1 MSYKYPFI
9 LYFSALAWNQDSKF
23 RFEWCKITRINM
35 LFPWQKNRIE
45 KRLSLNRNNEALI
58 EELKIEGITE
68 NNVLAAIKKV
78 PREIFVERQFI
89 QQAYENIPLPI
100 DCGQTI
106 SQPYVVAYMIDCLR
120 LNKSSIVLEIG
131 TGSGYQ
137 TAIISHLCRKI
148 YTIEIHDNLLNK
160 AKKRI
165 AKLNLKNIIFKLGN
179 GAEGWQNKA
188 LFDAIIISAA
198 MEESSQNQRAS
209 EIIPAK
215 LLENLKNQGS
225 LVMPK
230 KKPSGNQKLLLVKK
244 KNGTCIEKEL
254 LDVKFVPFIK

>member
-1 MSYKYPFI
+1 
-9 LYFSALAWNQDSKF
+9 
-23 RFEWCKITRINM
+23 M
-35 LFPWQKNRIE
+35 LFPWQKNRI
-45 KRLSLNRNNEALI
+45 KKLFRLNRNNEALI

-68 NNVLAAIKKV
+68 NNILCAIKKV
-78 PREIFVERQFI
+78 PREIFVEQQSI
-89 QQAYENIPLPI
+89 KQAYENIPLPI

-106 SQPYVVAYMIDCLR
+106 SQPYIVAYMTACLN
-120 LNKSSIVLEIG
+120 LKKTDKVLEIG
-131 TGSGYQ
+131 TGSGFQ
-137 TAIISHLCRKI
+137 TAILGHLCQEVC
-148 YTIEIHDNLLNK
+148 TIEIHGKLINK

-198 MEESSQNQRAS
+198 S

-244 KNGTCIEKEL
+244 LFNIL
-254 LDVKFVPFIK
+254 I

>member
-1 MSYKYPFI
+1 
-9 LYFSALAWNQDSKF
+9 
-23 RFEWCKITRINM
+23 M
-35 LFPWQKNRIE
+35 LFPWQKNRI
-45 KRLSLNRNNEALI
+45 KKLFRLNRNNEALI

-68 NNVLAAIKKV
+68 NNVLYAIKKV

-100 DCGQTI
+100 DCEQTI
-106 SQPYVVAYMIDCLR
+106 SQPFVVAYMIACLN
-120 LNKSSIVLEIG
+120 LKKTDKVLEIG
-131 TGSGYQ
+131 TGSGFQ
-137 TAIISHLCRKI
+137 TAILGNLCQEVC
-148 YTIEIHDNLLNK
+148 TIEIHGKLINK

-198 MEESSQNQRAS
+198 S

-244 KNGTCIEKEL
+244 NNETYLEKEL
-254 LDVKFVPFIK
+254 LDVKFVPLLKKNIE

>member
-1 MSYKYPFI
+1 
-9 LYFSALAWNQDSKF
+9 
-23 RFEWCKITRINM
+23 M
-35 LFPWQKNRIE
+35 LFPWQKNRI
-45 KRLSLNRNNEALI
+45 KKLFRLNRNNEALI

-68 NNVLAAIKKV
+68 NNVLYAIKKV

-106 SQPYVVAYMIDCLR
+106 SQPFVVAFMIACLN
-120 LNKSSIVLEIG
+120 LKKTDKVLEIG
-131 TGSGYQ
+131 TGTGYQ
-137 TAIISHLCRKI
+137 TAILSNLCQEVF
-148 YTIEIHDNLLNK
+148 TIEVHDNLIKK

-198 MEESSQNQRAS
+198 S

-230 KKPSGNQKLLLVKK
+230 KKQSGNQKLLLVKK
-244 KNGTCIEKEL
+244 NNETYLEKEL

>member
-1 MSYKYPFI
+1 
-9 LYFSALAWNQDSKF
+9 
-23 RFEWCKITRINM
+23 M
-35 LFPWQKNRIE
+35 LFPWKKNRI
-45 KRLSLNRNNEALI
+45 KKLFRLNRNNEALI

-68 NNVLAAIKKV
+68 NNVLYAIKKV

-106 SQPYVVAYMIDCLR
+106 SQPFVVAFMIACLN
-120 LNKSSIVLEIG
+120 LKKTDKVLEIG

-137 TAIISHLCRKI
+137 TAILSNLCQEVF
-148 YTIEIHDNLLNK
+148 TIEVHDNLIKK

-179 GAEGWQNKA
+179 GAEGWQNKT
-188 LFDAIIISAA
+188 LFDAIIISA
-198 MEESSQNQRAS
+198 AS

-244 KNGTCIEKEL
+244 NNETYLEKEL
-254 LDVKFVPFIK
+254 LDVKFVPLLNKNIE

>member
-1 MSYKYPFI
+1 
-9 LYFSALAWNQDSKF
+9 
-23 RFEWCKITRINM
+23 M
-35 LFPWQKNRIE
+35 LFPWQKNRI
-45 KRLSLNRNNEALI
+45 KKLFRLNRNNEALI

-68 NNVLAAIKKV
+68 NNVLYAIKKV

-100 DCGQTI
+100 DCEQTI
-106 SQPYVVAYMIDCLR
+106 SQPFVVAYMIACLN
-120 LNKSSIVLEIG
+120 LKKTDKVLEIG
-131 TGSGYQ
+131 TGSGFQ
-137 TAIISHLCRKI
+137 TAILGHLCQEVC
-148 YTIEIHDNLLNK
+148 TIEIHGKLINK

-179 GAEGWQNKA
+179 GAEGWQNQNKA
-188 LFDAIIISAA
+188 LFDAIIISA
-198 MEESSQNQRAS
+198 AS

-244 KNGTCIEKEL
+244 NNETYLEKEL

>member
-1 MSYKYPFI
+1 
-9 LYFSALAWNQDSKF
+9 
-23 RFEWCKITRINM
+23 M
-35 LFPWQKNRIE
+35 LFPWQKNRI
-45 KRLSLNRNNEALI
+45 KKLFRLNRNNEALI

-68 NNVLAAIKKV
+68 NNVLYAIKKV

-100 DCGQTI
+100 DCEQTI
-106 SQPYVVAYMIDCLR
+106 SQPFVVAYMIACLN
-120 LNKSSIVLEIG
+120 LKKTDKVLEIG
-131 TGSGYQ
+131 TGSGFQ
-137 TAIISHLCRKI
+137 TAILGHLCQEVF
-148 YTIEIHDNLLNK
+148 TIEIHGKLINK

-179 GAEGWQNKA
+179 GAKGWQNQNKA
-188 LFDAIIISAA
+188 LFDAIIISA
-198 MEESSQNQRAS
+198 AS

-244 KNGTCIEKEL
+244 NNETYLEKEL

>member
-1 MSYKYPFI
+1 
-9 LYFSALAWNQDSKF
+9 
-23 RFEWCKITRINM
+23 M

-45 KRLSLNRNNEALI
+45 KLVRLNRNNDALI

-68 NNVLAAIKKV
+68 NNILYAIKEV
-78 PREIFVERQFI
+78 PRKFFVERQFI
-89 QQAYENIPLPI
+89 QKAYENIPLPI

-106 SQPYVVAYMIDCLR
+106 SQPYIVAYMVACLN
-120 LNKSSIVLEIG
+120 LKKTDKVLEIG
-131 TGSGYQ
+131 TGTGYQ
-137 TAIISHLCRKI
+137 TAILSHLCQEVC
-148 YTIEIHDNLLNK
+148 TIEIYGNLLNK

-198 MEESSQNQRAS
+198 S

-215 LLENLKNQGS
+215 LLENLKNQGC
-225 LVMPK
+225 LIMPK
-230 KKPSGNQKLLLVKK
+230 KKSSGNQKLLLVKK
-244 KNGTCIEKEL
+244 NNKTYLEKEL
-254 LDVKFVPFIK
+254 LDVKFVPLLNKNIE

>member
-1 MSYKYPFI
+1 MIY
-9 LYFSALAWNQDSKF
+9 
-23 RFEWCKITRINM
+23 
-35 LFPWQKNRIE
+35 PWQKNRI
-45 KRLSLNRNNEALI
+45 KKLFRSNRNNEALI

-68 NNVLAAIKKV
+68 NNVLYAIKKV

-100 DCGQTI
+100 DCEQTI
-106 SQPYVVAYMIDCLR
+106 SQPFVVAYMIACLN
-120 LNKSSIVLEIG
+120 LKKTDKVLEIG
-131 TGSGYQ
+131 TGSGFQ
-137 TAIISHLCRKI
+137 TAILGHLCQEVC
-148 YTIEIHDNLLNK
+148 TIEIHGKLINK
-160 AKKRI
+160 AKERI

-188 LFDAIIISAA
+188 LFDAIIISA
-198 MEESSQNQRAS
+198 AS

-244 KNGTCIEKEL
+244 NNETYLEKEL

>member
-1 MSYKYPFI
+1 
-9 LYFSALAWNQDSKF
+9 
-23 RFEWCKITRINM
+23 M
-35 LFPWQKNRIE
+35 LFPWQKNRI
-45 KRLSLNRNNEALI
+45 KKLFRLNRNNEALI

-68 NNVLAAIKKV
+68 NNVLYAIKKV

-106 SQPYVVAYMIDCLR
+106 SQPYVVAFMIDCLR
-120 LNKSSIVLEIG
+120 LNKKDIVLEIG

-137 TAIISHLCRKI
+137 TAILSHLCQEVC
-148 YTIEIHDNLLNK
+148 TIEIHGKLIKK

-179 GAEGWQNKA
+179 GAKGWQNQNKA
-188 LFDAIIISAA
+188 LFDAIIISA
-198 MEESSQNQRAS
+198 AS

-244 KNGTCIEKEL
+244 NNETYLEKEL

>member
-1 MSYKYPFI
+1 
-9 LYFSALAWNQDSKF
+9 
-23 RFEWCKITRINM
+23 M
-35 LFPWQKNRIE
+35 LFPWKKNRI
-45 KRLSLNRNNEALI
+45 KKLFRLNRNNEALI

-68 NNVLAAIKKV
+68 NNVLYAIKKV

-89 QQAYENIPLPI
+89 QQAYKNIPLPI
-100 DCGQTI
+100 DCEQTI
-106 SQPYVVAYMIDCLR
+106 SQPFVVAYMIACLN
-120 LNKSSIVLEIG
+120 LKKTDKVLEIG
-131 TGSGYQ
+131 TGSGFQ
-137 TAIISHLCRKI
+137 TAILGHLCQEVC
-148 YTIEIHDNLLNK
+148 TIEIHDKLINK

-198 MEESSQNQRAS
+198 S

-244 KNGTCIEKEL
+244 NNETYLEKEL

>member
-1 MSYKYPFI
+1 
-9 LYFSALAWNQDSKF
+9 
-23 RFEWCKITRINM
+23 M
-35 LFPWQKNRIE
+35 LFPWQKNRI
-45 KRLSLNRNNEALI
+45 KKLFRLNRNNEALI

-68 NNVLAAIKKV
+68 NNVLYAIKKV

-100 DCGQTI
+100 DCEQTI
-106 SQPYVVAYMIDCLR
+106 SQPFVVAIMIACLN
-120 LNKSSIVLEIG
+120 LKKTDKVLEIG
-131 TGSGYQ
+131 TGTGYQ
-137 TAIISHLCRKI
+137 TAILGHLCQEVC
-148 YTIEIHDNLLNK
+148 TIEIHGKLINK

-179 GAEGWQNKA
+179 GVEGWQNKA
-188 LFDAIIISAA
+188 LFDAIIISISA
-198 MEESSQNQRAS
+198 AS

-244 KNGTCIEKEL
+244 NNETYLEKEL

>member
-1 MSYKYPFI
+1 
-9 LYFSALAWNQDSKF
+9 
-23 RFEWCKITRINM
+23 M
-35 LFPWQKNRIE
+35 LFPWQKNRI
-45 KRLSLNRNNEALI
+45 KQLRSNRNNEELL

-68 NNVLAAIKKV
+68 NNVLYAIKKV

-100 DCGQTI
+100 DCEQTI
-106 SQPYVVAYMIDCLR
+106 SQPFVVAYMIACLN
-120 LNKSSIVLEIG
+120 LKKTDKVLEIG
-131 TGSGYQ
+131 TGSGFQ
-137 TAIISHLCRKI
+137 TAILGHLCQEVC
-148 YTIEIHDNLLNK
+148 TIEIHGKLINK

-198 MEESSQNQRAS
+198 S

-244 KNGTCIEKEL
+244 NNETYLEKEL
-254 LDVKFVPFIK
+254 LDVKFVPLLNKNIE